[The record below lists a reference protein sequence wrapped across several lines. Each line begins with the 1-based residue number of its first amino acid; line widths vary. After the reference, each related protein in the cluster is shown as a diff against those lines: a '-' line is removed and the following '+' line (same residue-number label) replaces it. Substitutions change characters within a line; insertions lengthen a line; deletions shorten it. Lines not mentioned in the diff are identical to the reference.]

1 MSGISFGI
9 RITLLPLNN
18 TLYSLRQAVKK
29 RVKKETFS
37 RSAWDPF
44 LEAPGNTGPIKLF
57 CFPFQ
62 MGISKGLKRVPAF
75 LEALILKYD
84 FGLVK
89 LPGLS
94 RNGPQGH
101 IGRW

>member
-1 MSGISFGI
+1 
-9 RITLLPLNN
+9 
-18 TLYSLRQAVKK
+18 
-29 RVKKETFS
+29 
-37 RSAWDPF
+37 
-44 LEAPGNTGPIKLF
+44 
-57 CFPFQ
+57 

-101 IGRW
+101 IGRWRALLPLRSRALRQVA